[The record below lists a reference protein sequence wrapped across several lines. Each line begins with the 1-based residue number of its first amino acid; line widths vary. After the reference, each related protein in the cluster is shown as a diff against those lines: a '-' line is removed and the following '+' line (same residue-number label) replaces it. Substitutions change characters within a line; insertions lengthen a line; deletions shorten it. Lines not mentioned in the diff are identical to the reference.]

1 LSAHLMHNHKILN
14 IAPSNIHL
22 QNTLSQELGIS
33 KILAQLL
40 VNRGITHIEEADKFL
55 KANLSHLL
63 DPHTFLDMPRAVN
76 LIKKA
81 AKNKERVM
89 IFGDYDVDGLTALTL
104 LKTTL
109 SKIGLEPMHYLPHR
123 IKEGYGLTKNIL
135 NIAKQKKIKLLITAD
150 CGTSNFEQIRELRK
164 NNIDVIITDH
174 HEAINNELPPASAII
189 NPKIITSNYKYRDL
203 AGVGVAYKL
212 CQAVTGDM
220 LFGDLD
226 LVSLGTI
233 ADVVPLT
240 GENRVIV
247 KEGLLGLSSTKRLG
261 LKALIEN
268 SGIKDKKMTSTFVS
282 YIIGPRINASGRM
295 DTAEISLNLLM
306 SEKEDEAK
314 KLAQLIETFNR
325 QRQKI
330 ENKILEEAQ
339 DLIDREINFKE
350 HNVIVIAKEDWHQ
363 GVLGIVAS
371 KIADKFHRP
380 TIIISKTGN
389 LCKGSGRS
397 IKNFHLFQALL
408 ECQEFLE
415 TFGGHSHAV
424 GLIIS
429 SDRIA
434 DFKNG
439 INRLAKEKLKLE
451 DLLPSL
457 DIDMELS
464 LSDLDDEI
472 ISGLEALEPFGTG
485 NLEPLFYTRNLRLK
499 GEPQILGRETV
510 KFWVTDGNIT
520 YQAIGFGMASFKDCL
535 ESAESFDFVY
545 TPRID
550 SWQGEG
556 SILLEAKDIFFKG
569 L

>member
-1 LSAHLMHNHKILN
+1 MSAHLMHNHKILN

-150 CGTSNFEQIRELRK
+150 CGMGNLEQIKELRR
-164 NNIDVIITDH
+164 NNIEVIVTDH
-174 HEAINNELPPASAII
+174 HEPIGKELPPASVLI
-189 NPKIITSNYKYRDL
+189 NPKLKNSGYKYRDL

-212 CQAVTGDM
+212 CQALTNDM
-220 LFGDLD
+220 LFEDLD

-247 KEGLLGLSSTKRLG
+247 KEGLLRLSSTKRIG

-268 SGIKDKKMTSTFVS
+268 SGIKNKKITSEFVS
-282 YIIGPRINASGRM
+282 FILGPRINASGRM
-295 DTAEISLNLLM
+295 DSAEISLNLLM
-306 SEKEDEAK
+306 SQKEEEAQ
-314 KLAQLIETFNR
+314 KLAELIETYNR
-325 QRQKI
+325 QRQRI
-330 ENKILEEAQ
+330 ENKIMEEAQ
-339 DLIDREINFKE
+339 DLIDKEINFKE

-380 TIIISKTGN
+380 TIVISKTGD

-464 LSDLDDEI
+464 LSDLNDEI
-472 ISGLEALEPFGTG
+472 ISGLEVLEPFGRG
-485 NLEPLFYTRNLRLK
+485 NPEPLFYTRNLRLK
-499 GEPQILGRETV
+499 GEPLVLGRDTI
-510 KFWVTDGNIT
+510 KFWVSDGNIT

-550 SWQGEG
+550 NWQGEG
-556 SILLEAKDIFFKG
+556 SVILEAKDIFFKG